1 MLNKIKI
8 FLISVLKIEKFN
20 EEKILSSNEKL
31 YKVLVEKL
39 VQTAENDDSTDF
51 YIGDYVK
58 LVELYKKFKN
68 SSEMEKENR
77 RVIRMFQEIGFKYK
91 GLEIDQDFNIR
102 EYLFRSGG
110 LNEIKHENASPIQRN
125 EKFFST
131 LTAEQSEEKEYIRVI

>member
-1 MLNKIKI
+1 MLNKIKA

-20 EEKILSSNEKL
+20 EENIVSSDERL

-39 VQTAENDDSTDF
+39 VQTAENDETTNF

-58 LVELYKKFKN
+58 LVELYKEFKG
-68 SSEMEKENR
+68 STEMDKENR
-77 RVIRMFQEIGFKYK
+77 RVLRMFQEIGFKYK

-110 LNEIKHENASPIQRN
+110 LNEIKHENAYAPIQRHVT
-125 EKFFST
+125 F
-131 LTAEQSEEKEYIRVI
+131 LTVEQSAELDKYF